1 MYSTTSG
8 RSKGAFSMRPTSD
21 TAHPGCSMS
30 TRGNSKRRKQLV
42 MKYSTK
48 SEENA
53 FKKCLKML
61 NQHYVRNPK

>member
-8 RSKGAFSMRPTSD
+8 RSKGGFSMRPTSD

-30 TRGNSKRRKQLV
+30 TRGNSKWHKQLV
-42 MKYSTK
+42 MKYFAK

-53 FKKCLKML
+53 FKKISK
-61 NQHYVRNPK
+61 NA